1 MDHWP
6 ARGFTTVELLVV
18 IVVLAVLAALAGPS
32 MLPLLERWRVR
43 QAVEELTATYAFARS
58 ESIRRAGN
66 VSVAR
71 STSDATACPLPADT
85 ADWRCGWT
93 VFVDA
98 NNNGVQDAGEP
109 TLRVSP
115 AAGGVSVTNL
125 HGSSAAFTLSRW
137 GEPAGG
143 AVGFAIAAT
152 RAGSNV
158 MSAFCADGGGRVRA
172 RQGIDTCS

>member
-18 IVVLAVLAALAGPS
+18 IVVLAVLAAMAGPS

-43 QAVEELTATYAFARS
+43 QAIEEMTVTYAFARS
-58 ESIRRAGN
+58 EAIRRAGN

-71 STSDATACPLPADT
+71 STPDAATCALPVAT

-93 VFVDA
+93 VFVDT
-98 NNNGVQDAGEP
+98 NNNGVLDSGEA

-115 AAGGVSVTNL
+115 PAGGVSVTNVD
-125 HGSSAAFTLSRW
+125 GASAAFTLSRW

-152 RAGSNV
+152 RAGSTV
-158 MSAFCADGGGRVRA
+158 LSALCADGGGRVRSK
-172 RQGIDTCS
+172 QGVATCT